1 MHLTDTTVAQANPA
15 QAVEAHRRRYLSFRL
30 AGLEYGIDI
39 RTVRELRPLG
49 ALEQVAG
56 EGDVVVKGVVM
67 LRGEIMPLV
76 DMRTAFGGGQPDAR
90 LSGARHTNVII
101 LELSSCVMGM
111 VVDGVTD
118 IVDLG
123 GAAIGPIPGAPAHAD
138 YLIGLG
144 QLGERQ
150 LILLDIDKL
159 MSIRKPGAP
168 LTPPAP
174 RAVRAVP
181 ATPLQAPTDP
191 S

>member
-1 MHLTDTTVAQANPA
+1 MHRTDTPVAQASPA
-15 QAVEAHRRRYLSFRL
+15 KAAETPQLQYLSFRL
-30 AGLEYGIDI
+30 GGLEYGIDL
-39 RTVRELRPLG
+39 RTVRELRPLA

-56 EGDVVVKGVVM
+56 QGDTVVKGVAVS
-67 LRGEIMPLV
+67 RGVIMPLV
-76 DMRTAFGGGQPDAR
+76 DMRAAFGGGLP
-90 LSGARHTNVII
+90 GGKHTDVII

-118 IVDLG
+118 IVDLRD
-123 GAAIGPIPGAPAHAD
+123 AAIGPIPGAPAHAD

-174 RAVRAVP
+174 PTARAVP

>member
-1 MHLTDTTVAQANPA
+1 MHRTDTPVAQASPTKA
-15 QAVEAHRRRYLSFRL
+15 AEQPKRRYLSFRL
-30 AGLEYGIDI
+30 GGLEYGIDVS
-39 RTVRELRPLG
+39 TVRELRPLE

-56 EGDVVVKGVVM
+56 EGDVAVKGVAV
-67 LRGEIMPLV
+67 LRGVIMPLV
-76 DMRTAFGGGQPDAR
+76 DMRAAFGGGLPG
-90 LSGARHTNVII
+90 LRHINVII

-111 VVDGVTD
+111 VVDGVSD
-118 IVDLG
+118 IVDLS
-123 GAAIGPIPGAPAHAD
+123 GAAIVPIPGAPPNTD

-159 MSIRKPGAP
+159 MSIPKPGAT

-174 RAVRAVP
+174 PTARAVP
-181 ATPLQAPTDP
+181 ATPLPAAPDP

>member
-1 MHLTDTTVAQANPA
+1 MHRTDTPVAQASPA
-15 QAVEAHRRRYLSFRL
+15 KAAETPPRQYLSFRL
-30 AGLEYGIDI
+30 GGLEYGIDI
-39 RTVRELRPLG
+39 RTVRELRPLA

-56 EGDVVVKGVVM
+56 EGDVVVKGVVVS
-67 LRGEIMPLV
+67 RGVIMPLV
-76 DMRTAFGGGQPDAR
+76 DMRAAFGGGLP
-90 LSGARHTNVII
+90 GARQTDVII

-111 VVDGVTD
+111 VVDDVTD
-118 IVDLG
+118 IVDLA
-123 GAAIGPIPGAPAHAD
+123 GAAIVPIPGAPPNTD

-159 MSIRKPGAP
+159 MSIRKPGVP

-174 RAVRAVP
+174 PTARAVP
-181 ATPLQAPTDP
+181 ATPLPAAPDP

>member
-1 MHLTDTTVAQANPA
+1 MHRTDSPVPQASPA
-15 QAVEAHRRRYLSFRL
+15 NAVEAPRRRYLTFRL
-30 AGLEYGIDI
+30 GGLEYGIDV
-39 RTVRELRPLG
+39 RTVRELRPLA

-56 EGDVVVKGVVM
+56 EGDAIVKGVAVS
-67 LRGEIMPLV
+67 RGVIMPLV
-76 DMRTAFGGGQPDAR
+76 DMRAAFGSAVPVVR
-90 LSGARHTNVII
+90 RTNVII

-118 IVDLG
+118 IVDLA
-123 GAAIGPIPGAPAHAD
+123 GAAIVPIPGAPAHAD

-150 LILLDIDKL
+150 LILIDIDKL
-159 MSIRKPGAP
+159 MSIRKPGTTF
-168 LTPPAP
+168 TPPAP

-181 ATPLQAPTDP
+181 ATPLPAAPDP